1 MITSRP
7 FEACLGQK
15 RYSLIDRFLYFRS
28 LIIMNIIV
36 QLIFFL
42 ITPIIHSLPSNSY
55 YLIDID
61 SKISSNTSYCSNLLT
76 NEQTYRIPSQCRHHL
91 LCTPYYCD
99 EQSFRCMKI
108 RESLCCLYRYLQDNC
123 REVDSNQIRDL
134 FRSIYFQI
142 SIEHGYCEINL
153 ERIEKNDQAYCIA
166 TVEEETTATTTVAS
180 VSIRPS
186 YRHFHRRPST
196 LSPTRYRPR
205 LAVRQNYSSL
215 ANLDYLRRFTIIEA
229 NIASKS
235 PKILLDLLLI
245 LSGLFSILS

>member
-1 MITSRP
+1 
-7 FEACLGQK
+7 
-15 RYSLIDRFLYFRS
+15 
-28 LIIMNIIV
+28 MNMIV

-42 ITPIIHSLPSNSY
+42 FTPIVYSLPSNSY

-61 SKISSNTSYCSNLLT
+61 PKISSNTSYCSNLLT
-76 NEQTYRIPSQCRHHL
+76 NDQTYRIPSQCRHHL

-108 RESLCCLYRYLQDNC
+108 RETLCCLYQYL
-123 REVDSNQIRDL
+123 REHCQQVDYNQMKDL
-134 FRSIYFQI
+134 FRSIYFQM

-166 TVEEETTATTTVAS
+166 TVEEEILSTTTTTTVAT
-180 VSIRPS
+180 IRPS
-186 YRHFHRRPST
+186 YRYFHRRPST

-215 ANLDYLRRFTIIEA
+215 ANLDYLRRVTIIET
-229 NIASKS
+229 NIPSRS
-235 PKILLDLLLI
+235 PQIHLDYLLI
-245 LSGLFSILS
+245 LSSLISILS